1 MQTSYLD
8 SDFQNMAK
16 KDPDKQTDQKK
27 KKKGKQNN
35 G

>member
-1 MQTSYLD
+1 MYSKIKSNWTSYLD

-16 KDPDKQTDQKK
+16 KDPNKQT
-27 KKKGKQNN
+27 GERNN